1 MLLCACRVLVLVSAL
16 SVLTQNAAVAGQS
29 IGRPDVI
36 GNVKAG
42 LFSRPVWPSSYKVI
56 YVLRFPLP
64 KMQLRETSAWVG
76 QSLHSDLVARI

>member
-42 LFSRPVWPSSYKVI
+42 LFSRPVWPSSYKVMLCFEI
-56 YVLRFPLP
+56 SST
-64 KMQLRETSAWVG
+64 EDATEG
-76 QSLHSDLVARI
+76 DISLGGTVTP